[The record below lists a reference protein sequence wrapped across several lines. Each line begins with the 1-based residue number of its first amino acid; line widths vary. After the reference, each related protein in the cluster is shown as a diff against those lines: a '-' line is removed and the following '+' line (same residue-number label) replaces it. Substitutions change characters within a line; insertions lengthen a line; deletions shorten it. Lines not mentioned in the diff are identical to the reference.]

1 MTQTGFPHSEIS
13 GLTVVCTYPKL
24 IAACHVLHRLHVP
37 RHPPYALSSFTKGS
51 WSREWSLFIKIN
63 KDSQLFSV
71 TKWSYRLPQIA
82 EDDSHLW
89 IDINS
94 QFSKNNVVELTGIE
108 PATFWMHSEGRRFD
122 PCQLHHI
129 VFWKLGID
137 VDSQMWIVFC
147 NLRKAVTSFCDTK

>member
-51 WSREWSLFIKIN
+51 WSREWSMFIKIN

-71 TKWSYRLPQIA
+71 TKWSYRLP
-82 EDDSHLW
+82 
-89 IDINS
+89 
-94 QFSKNNVVELTGIE
+94 
-108 PATFWMHSEGRRFD
+108 HSL
-122 PCQLHHI
+122 QKTIHI
-129 VFWKLGID
+129 CESTSIPNFQKT
-137 VDSQMWIVFC
+137 MWWSWQGS
-147 NLRKAVTSFCDTK
+147 NLRPSECKSDALPTELQPQYKYFGSRPSGPAWTRTTDLILIRDAL